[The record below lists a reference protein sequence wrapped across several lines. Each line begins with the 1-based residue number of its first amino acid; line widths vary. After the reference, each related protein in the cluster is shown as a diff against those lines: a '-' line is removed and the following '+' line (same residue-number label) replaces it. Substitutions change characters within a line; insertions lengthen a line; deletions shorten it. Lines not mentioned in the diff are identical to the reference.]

1 MAKSKK
7 KRSESAPVV
16 AAPAGGK
23 YTRTRSVTL
32 PTLKLVEEQT
42 AYVKIISPM
51 VVSNVTQKPKAG
63 EAPKEPAT
71 VCQVANVETGELAQ
85 MICGAALKGVL
96 NESYPEDGYVGKSFE
111 VTKHAKAPG
120 KRYNTYSVFEID
132 A

>member
-7 KRSESAPVV
+7 KAPAEAVAV

-23 YTRTRSVTL
+23 YTRVRSVTL

-42 AYVKIISPM
+42 VHVTITSAM
-51 VVSNVTQKPKAG
+51 VQSKVAQKPKAG

-71 VCQVANVETGELAQ
+71 VCNVTDLDTGALAQ

-96 NESYPEDGYVGKSFE
+96 NESYANDGYVGKSFE
-111 VTKHAKAPG
+111 ITKHAKAAG